1 MPEKTEGPGPGN
13 DRVAGLDSIRF
24 IAACWVMFFHL
35 GFSSTFNVLERD
47 NLVTRVLGAALD
59 CVFCGPASVIVFF
72 VVSGFCIHFPFRN
85 ERKKLQPG
93 IFLVRRYIRILIPLL
108 ACIVCLKFIGMTY
121 DTVGRLVGWSI
132 ECELIYYTAYPL
144 ILMLARKVGWTTLI
158 LITFPL
164 ALILVLPRLPSA
176 MMYPSFG
183 MAWNAVLGL
192 PCWLLGC
199 KLAEGFHPGTLPS
212 PGTKWIWRALVLF
225 FSSLTF
231 SCMLHLKIGFPW
243 TLNFFAIVTF
253 FWLKNEIY
261 TRKENCFPI
270 LEWAGKWSY
279 SLYLMHGPLANVFNR
294 MKLKTPHVTIE
305 WTLRLMFVLIFS
317 YLFYL
322 AFEKTSHH
330 LARSIT
336 KKKKTALS

>member
-1 MPEKTEGPGPGN
+1 
-13 DRVAGLDSIRF
+13 
-24 IAACWVMFFHL
+24 MFFHL
-35 GFSSTFNVLERD
+35 GFSNVFDVLDRN
-47 NLVTRVLGAALD
+47 NLGGKLLGAALD

-72 VVSGFCIHFPFRN
+72 VVSGFCIHFPYRK
-85 ERKKLQPG
+85 ERKKLDAPT
-93 IFLVRRYIRILIPLL
+93 FLIRRYIRILTPLL

-132 ECELIYYTAYPL
+132 ECELIYYTAYPV
-144 ILMLARKVGWTTLI
+144 ILLLARKVGWTPLI

-164 ALILVLPRLPSA
+164 ALFMVLQRSPSA

-183 MAWNAVLGL
+183 MLWNAFLGL

-199 KLAEGFHPGTLPS
+199 KLAEGFEPGTRPS
-212 PGTKWIWRALVLF
+212 LKTKWIWRVVVLF
-225 FSSLTF
+225 TSSLTF

-243 TLNFFAIVTF
+243 TLNFFGIVVF
-253 FWLKNEIY
+253 FWLKKEVY
-261 TRKENCFPI
+261 TKPENCFPL

-279 SLYLMHGPLANVFNR
+279 SLYLMHGPLSNVFDR
-294 MKLKTPHVTIE
+294 MNLWTPHATVE
-305 WTLRLMFVLIFS
+305 WTLRIAFVLTLS
-317 YLFYL
+317 YMFYL

-336 KKKKTALS
+336 QKKTNTTSPSPQ

>member
-1 MPEKTEGPGPGN
+1 MPEKTEGPGPGS

-35 GFSSTFNVLERD
+35 GFSNTFNVLERD

-59 CVFCGPASVIVFF
+59 CVFCGPAAVIVFF

-93 IFLVRRYIRILIPLL
+93 TFLIRRYIRILIPLL

-144 ILMLARKVGWTTLI
+144 ILILARRIGWTALI

-183 MAWNAVLGL
+183 MLWNAVLGL
-192 PCWLLGC
+192 PCWLIGC
-199 KLAEGFHPGTLPS
+199 KLAEGFKPDTLP
-212 PGTKWIWRALVLF
+212 PMRTKWIWRVLVLF
-225 FSSLTF
+225 CSSLVF

-294 MKLKTPHVTIE
+294 MQLKTPHVIIE